1 MRNNLK
7 YLLVFFLA
15 FIFLPGLTKAAEQQ
29 TQVIFIPQEIDQQII
44 YPSRFVTPEVNTFHY
59 LNYKSVIVD
68 TAWVNK
74 GYYYEIWDE
83 RNKPLPHYLAQKLET
98 NVIDLRAVDTTQT
111 KNIRMVV
118 FVPDNKEVL
127 PPGDFVFTYEQG
139 FDWRLLVFAVFS
151 GLLIA
156 SILIFSF
163 INKITPVFIFKILK
177 NLKFNKLFS
186 EEKAIKIILALAWVI
201 IIFAGIYGIALGYF
215 IGSWQILYVL
225 IKLPLLFISALI
237 ISFLTSYILN
247 LLLGSQEKLAAVF
260 INALSALAIT
270 SLILASLAPVLW
282 FMIII
287 PNKHDI
293 IVLINVLF
301 FGLAGLIG
309 VFYFYQKSFGKNKI
323 GFFIWI
329 ILYGVVALQLAWL
342 LRPWVGLLES
352 VDQTIP
358 FLRLYD
364 GNVFIELI
372 NILNRILQG
381 KII

>member
-1 MRNNLK
+1 MRKNIK
-7 YLLVFFLA
+7 FL
-15 FIFLPGLTKAAEQQ
+15 FIFTLTFILLPTLTKAIEQQ
-29 TQVIFIPQEIDQQII
+29 TQVIFIPQEIDGQII
-44 YPSRFVTPEVNTFHY
+44 YPSRFVTPVVSRFHFLSYQSVTVNP
-59 LNYKSVIVD
+59 D
-68 TAWVNK
+68 WVNQ

-83 RNKPLPHYLAQKLET
+83 RNRPLPRYLAQKLEA
-98 NVIDLRAVDTTQT
+98 NVIDLSGVDTTQT
-111 KNIRMVV
+111 KNIRMVI
-118 FVPDNKEVL
+118 FLPDQNKVL
-127 PPGDFVFTYEQG
+127 PAGDFIFIYQEG

-151 GLLIA
+151 GLLI
-156 SILIFSF
+156 SMILIFSI
-163 INKITPVFIFKILK
+163 INKITPAFILKILK
-177 NLKFNKLFS
+177 NLKFNKLFP
-186 EEKAIKIILALAWVI
+186 EEKSIKIILSLAWII

-225 IKLPLLFISALI
+225 IKLPLLFISALV

-247 LLLGSQEKLAAVF
+247 LLLGNQEKLAVVF
-260 INALSALAIT
+260 INTLSALAIT
-270 SLILASLAPVLW
+270 SLVLASLAPVLW

-309 VFYFYQKSFGKNKI
+309 IFYFYQKSFSKNKI

-372 NILNRILQG
+372 NILNRISQG